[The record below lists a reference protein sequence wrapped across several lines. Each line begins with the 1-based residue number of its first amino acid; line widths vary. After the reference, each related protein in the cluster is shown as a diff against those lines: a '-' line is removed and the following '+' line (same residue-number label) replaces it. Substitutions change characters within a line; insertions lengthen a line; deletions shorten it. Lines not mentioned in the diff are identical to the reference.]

1 MAIAAKRVTGYH
13 VPTIMWVCVCVCV
26 CVCVSGGYKNCYRS
40 SLEGSDLKLNWPG
53 NRCRAEPAVREEA
66 HPAGTQQQGTGEG
79 LGLDSG

>member
-1 MAIAAKRVTGYH
+1 MGYSNLYKPIMAEDQKPEERLR
-13 VPTIMWVCVCVCV
+13 VCV